1 MKNIVSTPN
10 APGAI
15 GPYSQGVI
23 TSAPALI
30 YTAGQ
35 IPIDPATGEMKNN
48 TIEEATEQVLH
59 NVEAILTAAGASMN
73 DVIKV
78 TVFMTDLSEFAA
90 MNEVYARFFGSNPP
104 ARSAVQVAALPK
116 GARIEIE
123 AIAAVRK

>member
-23 TSAPALI
+23 TSASALI

-35 IPIDPATGEMKNN
+35 IPIDPATGEMKND
-48 TIEEATEQVLH
+48 TIEEATEQVLR
-59 NVEAILTAAGASMN
+59 NVEAILTAAGASMD
-73 DVIKV
+73 DVIKI

-104 ARSAVQVAALPK
+104 SRSAVQVAALPK